1 MGIHAPMQ
9 TGVPDGVSLAGLE
22 PPVQNAHR
30 EKCACGC
37 GRTVDTEYEHFVNS
51 DGRYFYD
58 VRCVLAYYEVRE
70 VF

>member
-1 MGIHAPMQ
+1 MIHGPMAVGIPAWA
-9 TGVPDGVSLAGLE
+9 TRADLE